1 VTRFTRLATLVAT
14 TCMAVASPALAQS
27 AQDSARFRAAQDRL
41 SNELSIFQQEF
52 DRYQAS
58 MRGGPRGGYGQQ
70 GYAPQGY
77 APPRGYE
84 DDRVETG
91 YDPARYYRDGPNY
104 QERVL
109 SADDRVYRGQDG
121 RYYCKRND
129 GTTGLV
135 IGAAAGGIFGNVI
148 AGGHSRTVGT
158 LLGAALGGLAGKSID
173 QNNAD
178 VKCR

>member
-1 VTRFTRLATLVAT
+1 MTRFTRLATLIAT
-14 TCMAVASPALAQS
+14 TCMAVATPALAQS
-27 AQDSARFRAAQDRL
+27 QQDTVRFRAAQDRL
-41 SNELSIFQQEF
+41 SNELSVFQQEF
-52 DRYQAS
+52 DRYQNA
-58 MRGGPRGGYGQQ
+58 MRSGPRGGYGQ
-70 GYAPQGY
+70 PQGY
-77 APPRGYE
+77 APPPRGYD
-84 DDRVETG
+84 DDRVEAG

-109 SADDRVYRGQDG
+109 TPDDRVYRGQDG

-173 QNNAD
+173 QNNSD